1 MCLMVRPAYRLYLC
15 LSCSMTRQ
23 VTHWFTFPAR
33 SPRCELKNYKNTHR
47 VQLIHRSSCLT
58 LTLSLSLSLLPDMQG
73 ISALF
78 VTDISVPE
86 IVDFRDNVTLSCSY
100 DMSGHTLNSV
110 KWYKDRLEFF
120 R

>member
-1 MCLMVRPAYRLYLC
+1 MSHVPHGQTRLRPA
-15 LSCSMTRQ
+15 SAAPVGDQ
-23 VTHWFTFPAR
+23 QGNHWFTFRAQHLP
-33 SPRCELKNYKNTHR
+33 SHLCELKNYKNTHR
-47 VQLIHRSSCLT
+47 TQNHLSP
-58 LTLSLSLSLLPDMQG
+58 SLSVCISLSADMQS